1 MRTELEQKVIDLAT
15 LRGWTDPEVE
25 YLKLVEEVG
34 ELAKAIGRKDT
45 ANIFEEAGDVL
56 FVATNLH
63 HLAGGHFGK
72 IHPTVIGRFSMPQLV
87 DSLKPNMGT
96 SERSWIWAEMLNLL
110 WLPENMPTD
119 ALQAAYE
126 KNFKRYGIQTLDI
139 SIVIQLGFEEG
150 DTYQRYKNH
159 DKFKRETVREWEHNS
174 GKFIYELGGKFY
186 YPEGYKVGEIAT
198 VQELKEYIEKCEI

>member
-1 MRTELEQKVIDLAT
+1 MQTEIEKKCVELAT

-25 YLKLVEEVG
+25 YLKLVEEAG
-34 ELAKAIGRKDT
+34 ELAKALTRKDV

-63 HLAGGHFGK
+63 HLACGNFGK
-72 IHPTVIGRFSMPQLV
+72 IHPTVISRFSMPQLV
-87 DSLKPNMGT
+87 DSLKPHMGT

-126 KNFKRYGIQTLDI
+126 KNLKRT
-139 SIVIQLGFEEG
+139 E
-150 DTYQRYKNH
+150 N
-159 DKFKRETVREWEHNS
+159 
-174 GKFIYELGGKFY
+174 
-186 YPEGYKVGEIAT
+186 A
-198 VQELKEYIEKCEI
+198 